1 MNKHRQQLARLAMVI
16 AAATAVSAPAFAQ
29 TETVPQGRSD
39 AHAQHMQGG
48 HRMGGQHGMMGEHG
62 MGERGRGH
70 DGIEHMRGLNL
81 SEAQRDQIFN
91 IRHASAPN
99 ARQAMKE
106 AAAARAELRELSRA
120 DKFDE
125 AKAKAAADREG
136 AALAKVALQRAKT
149 QHQIHAVL
157 TPEQRQQIEQRR
169 AARPAPAAAAAA
181 AQ

>member
-29 TETVPQGRSD
+29 TETASQGRPG

-48 HRMGGQHGMMGEHG
+48 HRMGGQHGMMGERG
-62 MGERGRGH
+62 MGERGH
-70 DGIEHMRGLNL
+70 NGIEHMRGLNL
-81 SEAQRDQIFN
+81 TEAQRDQIFN
-91 IRHASAPN
+91 IRHASAPD

-106 AAAARAELRELSRA
+106 AAAARSELRELSRA

-136 AALAKVALQRAKT
+136 AALAKVALQRAKM
-149 QHQIHAVL
+149 QQQIHAVL
-157 TPEQRQQIEQRR
+157 TPEQRQQVEQRR
-169 AARPAPAAAAAA
+169 AARPAPAAAAPAK
-181 AQ
+181 